1 MIVRT
6 ALAVREPTIRAPT
19 THRVYANPSQTGRS
33 THTQEDVIAAAPH
46 SPTASTRF
54 ELHLGNPR
62 QNPRPFSTVAVV
74 VQLLASFSR
83 AGGYQVTP
91 VLLASDVLGINSKVA
106 REYPP
111 SRSHASNFAVPGEL
125 PASVPLAVANQ
136 QLAST

>member
-46 SPTASTRF
+46 SPTTSTRF

-62 QNPRPFSTVAVV
+62 QNPRPYLYRRRGRAVTR
-74 VQLLASFSR
+74 QFLASEQIPS
-83 AGGYQVTP
+83 
-91 VLLASDVLGINSKVA
+91 NSCA
-106 REYPP
+106 TRE
-111 SRSHASNFAVPGEL
+111 
-125 PASVPLAVANQ
+125 
-136 QLAST
+136 